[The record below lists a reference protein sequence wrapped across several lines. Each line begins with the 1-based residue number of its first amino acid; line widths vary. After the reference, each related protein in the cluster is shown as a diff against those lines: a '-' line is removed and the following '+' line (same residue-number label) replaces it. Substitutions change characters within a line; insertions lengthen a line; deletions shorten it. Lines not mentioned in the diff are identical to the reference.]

1 MTEPTAQSNPQ
12 PPRDCMRNNP
22 RHLLALLSTGLL
34 LLTACPGSDP
44 VCGDGRVEG
53 KEQCDDGNT
62 ADGDSCSSQCTPV
75 AGVCGN
81 GSVEVG
87 EACDD
92 GNSKNGDGCQNDC
105 SVTPPGQEIL
115 HECGNGIRE
124 IGEACDDGNKNDGD
138 QCTSTCALPP
148 SPVEQCPG
156 AASLPQP
163 EAGATCQVIPPE
175 GTANGARLYMG
186 VVLMDGKTLNGGQV
200 LVNAEGTI
208 TCAACDCSG
217 EAEAAGAERISCPQG
232 VISPGLINANDR
244 LSVQLTP
251 EAGSDER
258 YEHRYDWDRGNDGH
272 TALTTPRDAT
282 EDVVRWGEL
291 RQVMA
296 GTTSLAGNGG
306 RTGLLRELAASS
318 WSTSFSQEGLREPGL
333 SFDRAPLGDSSGKE
347 LTSGCDYPSI
357 KTPDDVPA
365 LSAYLANVAEGIEAS
380 AYNEFRCVSGQGE
393 DSEDLLTSHTAILH
407 GMALTA
413 AEISKLAERGTSLV
427 WSPRAN
433 VSLYGD
439 TSMVTAYK
447 QLGVNIALGTHR
459 LQLGSM
465 SLLRELQCADYLNQ
479 AHYSQAFTDE
489 ELWRMV
495 TANAA
500 DATETWEKV
509 GRIAK
514 GKVADLAIYKLN
526 SFTKSPHRAVIA
538 AHPEDVVLTVRGGK
552 PLYGDKAVVAALTV
566 GAEKAC
572 EEVPVCG
579 TAKAACVESE
589 TGKTF
594 ASLKEANKS
603 SYPLFFCADSQPTNE
618 PTCEPQRNA
627 STPAASVNGSTVY
640 TGMRRLTDY
649 DGDGIANAQDNCP
662 IIFNPIRP
670 MDNGKQ
676 ADTDSD
682 GLGDA
687 CDPCPLDAG
696 STTCTAHNPADE
708 DGDGILMPADNCP
721 GVANPDQTDTDKDGR
736 GDVCDA
742 CLTADPDDVLCPV
755 TIYDLK
761 KPVEGKYPFR
771 AYTVTIPSAIVTA
784 VTGGTN
790 PSYFIQVDDETRAK
804 GGVDWSGLY
813 VYSSNITPKV
823 GNRIRIENAV
833 LKQFRGQLELVS
845 AFITVLDDDLIH
857 EVPAPVSVT
866 PDEVVTGGS
875 RAEALEGVLVQ
886 LTDVVVTKQDAAYG
900 EFFVNTKGSNSDG
913 VYVDDFFFKVSP
925 LPAVGTEFHRV
936 RGVLTWRNSNSKV
949 EPRNVD
955 DLLGPLPALVGFGPA
970 GLFTRVDPAC
980 APAGCTTL
988 GGLLSVSVA
997 SPYAEDIE
1005 VTVTSSNSG
1014 ALEVANGGTVV
1025 IPKGQT
1031 SAAVKFISKAQ
1042 AASVKLTA
1050 KLGTVS
1056 LENTVRVLAT
1066 NELPALETLTPGP
1079 LVTKLGLNVTLTA
1092 TLDIPAPAGT
1102 TLEVVVTPAELGTV
1116 EPSTV
1121 EVGTD
1126 ATVATFTFVPNPAAP
1141 ATASGSITA
1150 RVSGSSIEKT
1160 AEVRLTDNFPDLS
1173 GLTPSTATVVQ
1184 GTTQTFTVTLNKVA
1198 EGDLMVKLAA
1208 APKTAGTLFGTVP
1221 ATVIVP
1227 KGSDSA
1233 TFVFTADAAGYGEGT
1248 VTASIGTQKVTANVS
1263 VLLPY
1268 PKLASI
1274 SPTNPRVVPGATQE
1288 FTVSLDKKAEAGG
1301 ATVAVS
1307 LTPATGLGSLSSAT
1321 VFIAEGQTSG
1331 KVTFTA
1337 TSNTEGASGTFVATY
1352 DGTTLS
1358 TPVTVSSTRK
1368 GLVINEV
1375 DYDMPGAGD
1384 SEEFV
1389 EIYNSSSA
1397 PISLA
1402 DMVLVFVNG
1411 SGFAEYHRAELA
1423 PLGELG
1429 AGEYLVVGSAKLI
1442 AKVPASPTVK
1452 TLAIKS
1458 SSGAETDIIQNGS
1471 PDAVAIYNKATDSI
1485 VDSLAYE
1492 GDMKDCTIKETT
1504 TKFNLMEGTTLTT
1517 KLEDSSSAGSLSRT
1531 PNAQDSD
1538 SNVDDFKLTAAP
1550 TPGAPTA
1557 P

>member
-1 MTEPTAQSNPQ
+1 
-12 PPRDCMRNNP
+12 MRNNP

-62 ADGDSCSSQCTPV
+62 ADGDSCSSKCTTV

-81 GSVEVG
+81 GEVEVG
-87 EACDD
+87 EQCDD
-92 GNSKNGDGCQNDC
+92 GNTVNGDGCQNNC
-105 SVTPPGQEIL
+105 SPTPPGQEIL

-124 IGEACDDGNKNDGD
+124 IEEACDDGNKVDGD
-138 QCTSTCALPP
+138 GCESTCVPTP
-148 SPVEQCPG
+148 SPMEQCPG

-163 EAGATCQVIPPE
+163 EEGATCKVLPAE

-217 EAEAAGAERISCPQG
+217 EAEAAGAERISCPAG
-232 VISPGLINANDR
+232 VISPGLINGYDR
-244 LSVQLTP
+244 INYQKSP
-251 EAGSDER
+251 GAGSVER
-258 YEHRYDWDRGNDGH
+258 YEHRHDWDRGNDGH
-272 TALTTPRDAT
+272 NSMSPGGAASD
-282 EDVVRWGEL
+282 DGVRWAEL
-291 RQVMA
+291 RQVMS
-296 GTTSLAGNGG
+296 GTTSIVSSGG
-306 RTGLLRELAASS
+306 KPGFLRDLTAAS
-318 WSTSFSQEGLREPGL
+318 WSTSISQEGLREPGL
-333 SFDRAPLGDSSGKE
+333 YQEAFPLSDSSGKE
-347 LTSGCDYPSI
+347 LTSGCDYSSI
-357 KTPDDVPA
+357 KTPDDIPA
-365 LSAYLANVAEGIEAS
+365 LSAFMAHVSEGIEES
-380 AYNEFRCVSGQGE
+380 AHNEFRCLSGQGE
-393 DSEDLLTSHTAILH
+393 KSQDLMTSRTAVVH
-407 GMALTA
+407 GIALTA
-413 AEISKLAERGTSLV
+413 AEIAKMAERGTSLI
-427 WSPRAN
+427 WSPRSN

-447 QLGVNIALGTHR
+447 QLGVNIALSTNR
-459 LQLGSM
+459 LMLGSM
-465 SLLRELQCADYLNQ
+465 NLLRELQCANYLNQ
-479 AHYSQAFTDE
+479 VHYSQAFTDE

-514 GKVADLAIYKLN
+514 GKVADLAIYRLN
-526 SFTKSPHRAVIA
+526 SFAKSPHRAVISA
-538 AHPEDVVLTVRGGK
+538 NPEDVVLTVRGGK
-552 PLYGDKAVVAALTV
+552 ALYGDKAVVDALTV

-579 TAKAACVESE
+579 TSKAACVESE
-589 TGKTF
+589 AGKTF
-594 ASLKEANKS
+594 ATLKEANKT
-603 SYPLFFCADSQPTNE
+603 SYPLFFCSDSPPTNE
-618 PTCEPQRNA
+618 PTCEPQRA
-627 STPAASVNGSTVY
+627 ATTPAASVNGSSVY
-640 TGMRRLTDY
+640 TGTRRLTDY

-662 IIFNPIRP
+662 IVFNPIRP

-676 ADTDSD
+676 ADTDND

-696 STTCTAHNPADE
+696 STTCAARNPADE

-721 GVANPDQTDTDKDGR
+721 GVANPDQADNDGDGR
-736 GDVCDA
+736 GDACDA
-742 CLTADPDDVLCPV
+742 CPTADPDDVLCPV
-755 TIYDLK
+755 SIYDLK

-771 AYTVTIPSAIVTA
+771 AYTVTLPSAIVTA
-784 VTGGTN
+784 VTSGTS

-804 GGVDWSGLY
+804 GGVDWSGIY

-823 GNRIRIENAV
+823 GQRIRVENAV
-833 LKQFRGQLELVS
+833 LKQFYGQLELVN
-845 AFITVLDDDLIH
+845 AFITVLDDGLIH
-857 EVPAPVSVT
+857 KVPAPVTVT

-875 RAEALEGVLVQ
+875 RAEALESVLVR
-886 LTDVVVTKQDAAYG
+886 LTNVVVTKQDAAYG
-900 EFFVNTKGSNSDG
+900 EFFVNTKGSSTDG
-913 VYVDDFFFKVSP
+913 VYVDDFLFKASP
-925 LPAVGTEFHRV
+925 LPAVGTEFHVV

-949 EPRNVD
+949 EPRNAD
-955 DLLGPLPALVGFGPA
+955 DLLGPPPALVGFGPE

-988 GGLLSVSVA
+988 GGLLTVSVA
-997 SPYAEDIE
+997 SPYADDIE
-1005 VTVTSSNSG
+1005 VTVTSSNP
-1014 ALEVANGGTVV
+1014 AVLEVANGGKVV
-1025 IPKGQT
+1025 IPTGQT
-1031 SAAVKFISKAQ
+1031 RAAVKFISKAQ
-1042 AASVKLTA
+1042 AASVSLTA
-1050 KLGTVS
+1050 TLGTVS

-1066 NELPALETLTPGP
+1066 NEQPALETLTPDP
-1079 LVTKLGLNVTLTA
+1079 LVTRLGLNVPLTA

-1102 TLEVVVTPAELGTV
+1102 ELEVVVTPAELGTV
-1116 EPSTV
+1116 EPSPV

-1126 ATVATFTFVPNPAAP
+1126 ASVATFTFVPNPAGP

-1160 AEVRLTDNFPDLS
+1160 VEVRITDNFPELS
-1173 GLTPSTATVVQ
+1173 GLTPSTATVIQ
-1184 GTTQTFTVTLNKVA
+1184 GTTQTFTVTLGKVA
-1198 EGDLMVKLAA
+1198 EGDLTVKLAA
-1208 APKTAGTLFGTVP
+1208 APNEVGELFGTVP
-1221 ATVIVP
+1221 ATVVVP
-1227 KGSDSA
+1227 KGRDSV
-1233 TFVFTADAAGYGEGT
+1233 TFDFTADAAGYGEGT
-1248 VTASIGTQKVTANVS
+1248 VTASIGTQTVTATVS

-1274 SPTNPRVVPGATQE
+1274 SPTNPRVAPAATRD
-1288 FTVSLDKKAEAGG
+1288 FTVSLDKAAEAGG

-1307 LTPATGLGSLSSAT
+1307 LNPASGLGSLSSAT

-1331 KVTFTA
+1331 TVTFTA
-1337 TSNTEGASGTFVATY
+1337 TSSSEGASGTFVATY

-1368 GLVINEV
+1368 GLVINEI
-1375 DYDMPGAGD
+1375 DYDQAVNPD

-1402 DMVLVFVNG
+1402 NMALVFVNG
-1411 SGFAEYHRAELA
+1411 SGNTEYLRAELA
-1423 PLGELG
+1423 SIGELG

-1442 AKVPASPTVK
+1442 AKLPKDSPVK
-1452 TLAIKS
+1452 TIAIKS
-1458 SSGAETDIIQNGS
+1458 STGAETDIIQNGS
-1471 PDAVAIYNKATDSI
+1471 PDAVAIYDKAADTI

-1492 GDMKDCTIKETT
+1492 GDMRDCTIKDTT
-1504 TKFNLMEGTTLTT
+1504 TKFNLMEGTTPTT
-1517 KLEDSSSAGSLSRT
+1517 SLADITFDTAQVTGSLSRI

-1538 SNVDDFKLTAAP
+1538 SNVDDFKFTKTL
-1550 TPGAPTA
+1550 TPGAPNELA